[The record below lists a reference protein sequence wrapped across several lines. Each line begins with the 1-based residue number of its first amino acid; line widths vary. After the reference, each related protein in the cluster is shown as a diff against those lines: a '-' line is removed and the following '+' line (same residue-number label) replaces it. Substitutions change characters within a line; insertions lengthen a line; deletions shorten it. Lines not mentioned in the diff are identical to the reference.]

1 MSKYDESQIQEDE
14 VVIDLGVLFSDMW
27 RGFKKYWLP
36 IVLIV
41 LICTIGSMTLTMFF
55 YTPMYRAEATFT
67 VTPSS
72 NANYD
77 DYTYNYNS
85 STASLMANTFPY
97 IIESSL
103 LQDIIK
109 EDLGVDEIQADITAE
124 AVENANMFSLTVTS
138 QDGAWSYEVLMSVME
153 NYPQVARYVIG
164 DSTMNLLAEPSV
176 PEEPYNATSYLRNG
190 GIGFVAGILVCG
202 GILFIY
208 AMTRKTIRKEEDVQ
222 EILGQECLAVLPQ
235 VYFKKSSNKSKLVS
249 IDDRRISAGFLEAIR
264 SLRLRLQ
271 RMDDVQTIMITS
283 TIKGEGVSTVAMNLA
298 YSLEMDRKRVVLID
312 ADWKHPSLCKMTGTK
327 TQGGF
332 ADAIRQDKLNGYL
345 TMIPKKNVA
354 LLASEKAEADPYK
367 IINADTLSQVLQR
380 LRGIADYIIIDGGSC
395 EDSEN
400 VRLADQCDAVAYVVH
415 QDDANGAQILNAM
428 DTLSYSRTPI
438 VGVVFNGIEGGLGSY
453 GTGYGYGKYGYGKYG
468 YGKYGSGGY
477 GYGESK
483 AK

>member
-1 MSKYDESQIQEDE
+1 MDASRLVIREDVIRTKDLNDLINILHRSHSELLGCIYNDASKVSAERDIQSGRYRRGPGRQPRQQKLNPKENIVMSKYDESQIQEDE

-202 GILFIY
+202 GILFY
-208 AMTRKTIRKEEDVQ
+208 
-222 EILGQECLAVLPQ
+222 
-235 VYFKKSSNKSKLVS
+235 
-249 IDDRRISAGFLEAIR
+249 
-264 SLRLRLQ
+264 
-271 RMDDVQTIMITS
+271 
-283 TIKGEGVSTVAMNLA
+283 
-298 YSLEMDRKRVVLID
+298 
-312 ADWKHPSLCKMTGTK
+312 LC
-327 TQGGF
+327 
-332 ADAIRQDKLNGYL
+332 R
-345 TMIPKKNVA
+345 
-354 LLASEKAEADPYK
+354 
-367 IINADTLSQVLQR
+367 
-380 LRGIADYIIIDGGSC
+380 
-395 EDSEN
+395 
-400 VRLADQCDAVAYVVH
+400 
-415 QDDANGAQILNAM
+415 
-428 DTLSYSRTPI
+428 
-438 VGVVFNGIEGGLGSY
+438 
-453 GTGYGYGKYGYGKYG
+453 
-468 YGKYGSGGY
+468 
-477 GYGESK
+477 
-483 AK
+483 

>member
-36 IVLIV
+36 IILIL
-41 LICTIGSMTLTMFF
+41 LISTIGAMTLTMAF
-55 YTPMYRAEATFT
+55 YTPMYKAEATFT

-72 NANYD
+72 SDNYD

-109 EDLGVDEIQADITAE
+109 ESLDVQEIDAE
-124 AVENANMFSLTVTS
+124 ISAQAVENANMFSLSVVS
-138 QDGAWSYEVLMSVME
+138 KDGEWSYRVLTSVME
-153 NYPQVARYVIG
+153 NYPQVAKYVIG
-164 DSTMNLLAEPSV
+164 DSTMNLLSEPTV
-176 PEEPYNATSYLRNG
+176 PQEPYNGMSYLKNG
-190 GIGFVAGILVCG
+190 ALGLIGGILVG
-202 GILFIY
+202 GVILFIY
-208 AMTRKTIRKEEDVQ
+208 AMSRKTIRKEEDVQ
-222 EILGQECLAVLPQ
+222 EVLGQECLTALPQ
-235 VYFKKSSNKSKLVS
+235 VYFKKSSNKSKLIS
-249 IDDRRISAGFLEAIR
+249 IDDRRISAGFLESIR

-271 RMDDVQTIMITS
+271 RMDGVQTVMITS
-283 TIKGEGVSTVAMNLA
+283 TMKGEGVSTVAMNLA

-327 TQGGF
+327 TQGGLGE
-332 ADAIRQDKLNGYL
+332 AIRQDKLNGYL

-354 LLASEKAEADPYK
+354 LLASEKGEADPYK
-367 IINADTLSQVLQR
+367 IINGEKLPHLLMR

-400 VRLADQCDAVAYVVH
+400 VRLADQCDAVVYVVR
-415 QDDANGAQILNAM
+415 QDEANGAQILSAM
-428 DTLSYSRTPI
+428 ETLSYSRTP
-438 VGVVFNGIEGGLGSY
+438 VTGVVFNGIESGLGSY
-453 GTGYGYGKYGYGKYG
+453 GSGYGYGKYGYGKYG
-468 YGKYGSGGY
+468 YGRYGGGY